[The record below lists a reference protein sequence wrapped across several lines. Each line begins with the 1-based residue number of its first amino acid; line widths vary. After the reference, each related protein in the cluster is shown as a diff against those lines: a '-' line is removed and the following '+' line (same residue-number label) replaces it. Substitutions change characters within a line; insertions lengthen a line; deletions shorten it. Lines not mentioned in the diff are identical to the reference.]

1 MKREAPTEREIAELI
16 ASAFEGLPAPDARRL
31 AAIEQ
36 QLLAQTRSRGR
47 TKIAW
52 WWLVG
57 ALVAG
62 GATAMW
68 WAVDYSSVGGQKES
82 LPAIKSPA
90 VTAPLAEQPTRVDG
104 ADSTESTPAG
114 NPVQKQGPV
123 IYQRER

>member
-52 WWLVG
+52 WWFVG

-62 GATAMW
+62 GASAMW
-68 WAVDYSSVGGQKES
+68 WAVNYDSVEGKKEAV
-82 LPAIKSPA
+82 PVVISPA
-90 VTAPLAEQPTRVDG
+90 VAPSTSDQSARPSRSEGAES
-104 ADSTESTPAG
+104 APAG
-114 NPVQKQGPV
+114 EPVQKQGPV